1 MIFRVVLLFLLTF
14 FISLMSLAALPS
26 KGILS
31 LIPIGFFILGLVLI
45 SRTISSHTRF
55 KLAANQV
62 VIEKAL
68 QSAYSIDLNHLVGW
82 RELNYP
88 IRGQRRRTLILLLP
102 HDKEL
107 VLSNRDLKEEFDELH
122 QFLQKNYSSIEIH

>member
-1 MIFRVVLLFLLTF
+1 MMFRVFFLFFLTF
-14 FISLMSLAALPS
+14 FACLVSLKTLPAQD
-26 KGILS
+26 GMTFV
-31 LIPIGFFILGLVLI
+31 PIGCFLLGLFLI
-45 SRTISSHTRF
+45 SRTIASYIRF
-55 KLAANQV
+55 KLEANQV
-62 VIEKAL
+62 VIEKAF
-68 QSAYSIDLNHLVGW
+68 QSATCIDLNQLVGW
-82 RELNYP
+82 RELSYP

>member
-31 LIPIGFFILGLVLI
+31 LIPIGCFILGLVLI

-55 KLAANQV
+55 KLVANQV

-68 QSAYSIDLNHLVGW
+68 QSAYSIDLNNLVGW

-88 IRGQRRRTLILLLP
+88 IRGQRRRTLVLLLP
-102 HDKEL
+102 NDKKL
-107 VLSNRDLKEEFDELH
+107 VLSNKDLKEDFDELH